1 MATEKNFEPKKPN
14 ASGVV
19 NALVKKL
26 DILSVA
32 EQEAVRTEV
41 EKYFNEHHWQGRIS
55 GLTTKRLT
63 ITTDPTTAVFL
74 KMDKD
79 VLLTRVRT
87 LCESVTAI
95 VVRTDVTF
103 RPE

>member
-1 MATEKNFEPKKPN
+1 MANEKNFESKKPN
-14 ASGVV
+14 ASGIV
-19 NALVKKL
+19 NALVTKL

-32 EQEAVRTEV
+32 EQESVRAEV
-41 EKYFNEHHWQGRIS
+41 GNYFNEHQWQGRIS

-87 LCESVTAI
+87 LCESVTTI

-103 RPE
+103 KPE